1 MHCDPKEF
9 WEHILWTENAFFFLE
24 GLESRYV
31 RCKTNTTLN
40 KKKIIST
47 DKHGGGSVMVFAAS
61 GSGKL
66 IEP

>member
-1 MHCDPKEF
+1 MQ
-9 WEHILWTENAFFFLE
+9 
-24 GLESRYV
+24 
-31 RCKTNTTLN
+31 CKTNTTLN

>member
-1 MHCDPKEF
+1 MIPKNSGKIF
-9 WEHILWTENAFFFLE
+9 CGLKRLFFFFF
-24 GLESRYV
+24 GRLESRYV
-31 RCKTNTTLN
+31 QCKTNTTLN